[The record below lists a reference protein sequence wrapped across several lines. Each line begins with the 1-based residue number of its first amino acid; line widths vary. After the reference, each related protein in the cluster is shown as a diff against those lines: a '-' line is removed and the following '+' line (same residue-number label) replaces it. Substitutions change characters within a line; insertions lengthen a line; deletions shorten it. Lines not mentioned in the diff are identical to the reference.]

1 MESNKGKQLQDWHIA
16 VQYFFVVWV
25 LKYCT
30 GWEPPLVECELG
42 NTSIEKKRFLS
53 GIARMREGG
62 LPMPG
67 FFGPLFLPSN
77 SP

>member
-53 GIARMREGG
+53 GIARMRRGG
-62 LPMPG
+62 STHARIFRPP
-67 FFGPLFLPSN
+67 FFAK
-77 SP
+77 